1 MEARPAEHLGGSGS
15 PNSGHGRPTPSHGGE
30 GRNTVPESDIRLT
43 LPARAENVALVRH
56 VVSALAESLAFPPK
70 LIEDIRL
77 AVTEACTNVV
87 RHAYIGTEGPL
98 DVSIAPHAGSGGLT
112 IVVSDRGRGIQPNPN
127 SEGPGLGLPL
137 IAALAH
143 ALDIE
148 HAPDAGSRLSMSF
161 RAGSGTLETA

>member
-1 MEARPAEHLGGSGS
+1 VRRAQ
-15 PNSGHGRPTPSHGGE
+15 
-30 GRNTVPESDIRLT
+30 ESDIRLT
-43 LPARAENVALVRH
+43 LPARAQNVAVVRH

-87 RHAYIGTEGPL
+87 RHAYIGSEGPL
-98 DVSIAPHAGSGGLT
+98 HVAVAPHESGMT
-112 IVVSDRGRGIQPNPN
+112 IVVSDRGRGIQPNPA

-143 ALDIE
+143 DLDIE

-161 RAGSGTLETA
+161 RADSGTLETA

>member
-1 MEARPAEHLGGSGS
+1 M
-15 PNSGHGRPTPSHGGE
+15 GHGGPAPFTREAARRASAQ
-30 GRNTVPESDIRLT
+30 ESDIRLT

-56 VVSALAESLAFPPK
+56 VVSALASSLAFPPK

-98 DVSIAPHAGSGGLT
+98 DVSIAPHADGMT
-112 IVVSDRGRGIQPNPN
+112 IVVADRGRGLQPNPD

-161 RAGSGTLETA
+161 RAGTGTLETA

>member
-1 MEARPAEHLGGSGS
+1 MEARTSQQLDMSGS
-15 PNSGHGRPTPSHGGE
+15 PRSGHGHAAASRLRDATPQQG
-30 GRNTVPESDIRLT
+30 DIRLT
-43 LPARAENVALVRH
+43 LPARAENVVVVRH
-56 VVSALAESLAFPPK
+56 VVGALAQSLGFPPK

-98 DVSIAPHAGSGGLT
+98 DVRIAPHSEGMT
-112 IVVSDRGRGIQPNPN
+112 IVVCDHGRGIQPNPS

-137 IAALAH
+137 IAALTDT
-143 ALDIE
+143 LDIE

-161 RAGSGTLETA
+161 SAHSSTLQTA

>member
-1 MEARPAEHLGGSGS
+1 MEARPSAYDGGSGS
-15 PNSGHGRPTPSHGGE
+15 PRSGHVQHAASPDGAARGPKAQNG
-30 GRNTVPESDIRLT
+30 DIRLT
-43 LPARAENVALVRH
+43 LPARAENVVVVRH
-56 VVSALAESLAFPPK
+56 VVAALAETLEFPPK

-98 DVSIAPHAGSGGLT
+98 DVSIAPHADGMT

-161 RAGSGTLETA
+161 RAGSGTLQTA

>member
-1 MEARPAEHLGGSGS
+1 MEARPSAYAGGSGS
-15 PNSGHGRPTPSHGGE
+15 PSSGADQAASFSHE
-30 GRNTVPESDIRLT
+30 AVRRAAAQESDIRLT
-43 LPARAENVALVRH
+43 VPARAENVVVVRH
-56 VVSALAESLAFPPK
+56 VVTALAESLAFPPK

-87 RHAYIGTEGPL
+87 RHAYVGTEGPL
-98 DVSIAPHAGSGGLT
+98 DVCVAPHTDGMT
-112 IVVSDRGRGIQPNPN
+112 VVVSDRGRGLQPNPA

-143 ALDIE
+143 TLDIE

-161 RAGSGTLETA
+161 RAGSGTLEAA

>member
-1 MEARPAEHLGGSGS
+1 MEARPSAYAGGSGS
-15 PNSGHGRPTPSHGGE
+15 PSSGNGHTEAPLRE
-30 GRNTVPESDIRLT
+30 GRRQARAQDSDIRLT
-43 LPARAENVALVRH
+43 LPARAENVVVVRH
-56 VVSALAESLAFPPK
+56 VVAALAESLAFPPK

-98 DVSIAPHAGSGGLT
+98 DVSVAPHADGMT
-112 IVVSDRGRGIQPNPN
+112 IVVSDRGRGIQPNPA

-161 RAGSGTLETA
+161 RAGSGTLEAA

>member
-1 MEARPAEHLGGSGS
+1 MEARPAAYAGGSGS
-15 PNSGHGRPTPSHGGE
+15 PSSGHEPHAASRDDAVRTMRAHD
-30 GRNTVPESDIRLT
+30 SDIRLT
-43 LPARAENVALVRH
+43 LPARAENVVVVRH
-56 VVSALAESLAFPPK
+56 VVAALAESLRFPPK

-98 DVSIAPHAGSGGLT
+98 DVSIAPHGDGLT
-112 IVVSDRGRGIQPNPN
+112 IVVSDRGRGIQPNPA

-143 ALDIE
+143 ELDIE

-161 RAGSGTLETA
+161 RARSGTLEAA